1 MNRETYLEE
10 VRVAH
15 RRILEAAEYLRSAAQ
30 TFADTPRRREIEA
43 AAADAEKLAR
53 GLEDHMQEVLRA
65 IWQGE

>member
-15 RRILEAAEYLRSAAQ
+15 RKILEAAEYLRNATQ
-30 TFADTPRRREIEA
+30 PFADTPRRREIEA
-43 AAADAEKLAR
+43 VAADAEKLAR
-53 GLEDHMQEVLRA
+53 GLEDHMQEVLRE